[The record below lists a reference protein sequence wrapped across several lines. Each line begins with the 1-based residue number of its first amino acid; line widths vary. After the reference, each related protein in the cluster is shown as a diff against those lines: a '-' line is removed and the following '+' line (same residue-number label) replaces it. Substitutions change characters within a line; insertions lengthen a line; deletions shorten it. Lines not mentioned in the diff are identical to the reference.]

1 MAGCNQSVI
10 ITQSSIT
17 LRHETWR
24 AGRGR
29 GRGPARGGAA
39 PSAATLQRAGARPG
53 PRSQG
58 RVSTATTPTSTGDRS
73 YKLLQVTSDKLIG
86 SVPCV
91 AAGETCPSPVVATVH
106 SARPTATTT
115 WVCTT
120 GGPSSCTMCPL
131 VYSWCPPAARCTP
144 PTELRGTWRRG
155 GCSSCPDPPPSPS
168 HTPPPSRAT
177 P

>member
-1 MAGCNQSVI
+1 MRRP
-10 ITQSSIT
+10 
-17 LRHETWR
+17 LRLHY
-24 AGRGR
+24 
-29 GRGPARGGAA
+29 
-39 PSAATLQRAGARPG
+39 S
-53 PRSQG
+53 G
-58 RVSTATTPTSTGDRS
+58 RVSAPGPGAGAVCPPPPLPLQQVTAVTSY
-73 YKLLQVTSDKLIG
+73 YKLQVKLVG

-106 SARPTATTT
+106 SAGPTATTT

-131 VYSWCPPAARCTP
+131 VYSYSWCPPAARCTP
-144 PTELRGTWRRG
+144 PTEQRGTWRRG
-155 GCSSCPDPPPSPS
+155 GCSSCRGRPPSPS